1 MNDVH
6 FLVEFDEL
14 CCCAL
19 EYKRRE
25 AEISG
30 IHAIMTTL
38 VVQSKLSMPGE

>member
-1 MNDVH
+1 MNDVPV
-6 FLVEFDEL
+6 LVEFDEL

-38 VVQSKLSMPGE
+38 LVRSNLSTPGE